1 VGLLYLYTFCT
12 FNAICKDNDEV
23 NFITFQ
29 DKRVLFLS
37 VFTDPTTLII
47 IILIIII
54 IIIKNKKDKTYLL
67 IVVAI
72 PSDKNVLQ

>member
-1 VGLLYLYTFCT
+1 VGLLYLYKFCT

-29 DKRVLFLS
+29 DKRVLFLP

-47 IILIIII
+47 IIIIII
-54 IIIKNKKDKTYLL
+54 NKKDKTCLL
-67 IVVAI
+67 IDVAI
-72 PSDKNVLQ
+72 PSDKNVLQKKA